1 MRNLDDFVELQ
12 FGYVAVLVRELL
24 ILLRD
29 QVVLRLQLQFLLSV
43 ILAPVSRLE
52 ANGDRELGRLH
63 LRRRQLLLIIS
74 VLNHL
79 QSLLLLLLL
88 SFSPLLLLEFLG
100 LPIQSILLPLP
111 FPLLCSLLLQQLLL
125 SLIQIECLDL
135 GQPLLPLVLVL
146 DVFHLQL
153 VKIVPDLFHFPLL
166 EQASYFARAHALV
179 DHALSLVELT
189 SLSLFEGVVVT
200 VEEQRSEVEYFGLG
214 GVLLR
219 WFLEQFQ
226 LIRVFGGEILESYS
240 TLTDIVLLIWTLVMT
255 ILASINAIVVVLI
268 SFEIDFIAALE
279 EVVAEV
285 GFERTWLWLIFFA
298 LYLRQFL

>member
-12 FGYVAVLVRELL
+12 FGYVAVLVRKLL

>member
-214 GVLLR
+214 GVLLH